1 MLILKI
7 KNLNIM
13 EQKRKKNQK
22 RKGKMMNLL
31 NSLNNLIA
39 KNHLQDKYVKSLKM
53 KNNVLI
59 RNNII

>member
-1 MLILKI
+1 
-7 KNLNIM
+7 M

-59 RNNII
+59 INNII